1 MSINKFYSNHSL
13 NDELLQKTGF
23 NPYYVNVESGLDD
36 SLIID
41 GKSFINLASNNYI
54 GIAND
59 RRIKEAT
66 INAINKYGLSL
77 CATPIAS
84 GCSDLY
90 KNVSQQLSDFVG
102 LESTIIYPSCYQ
114 ANNGLFSAIA
124 GKDDVIIIDRYAHS
138 SLVEG
143 ARAVGCKIRPFLHND
158 LNSLEK
164 NLKNSLNHNQI
175 FVVTESVFST
185 EGSIAPF
192 AGIVELCEKYNAI
205 PVIDDSHGIGVI
217 GKNGKGILEYSG
229 ITDYQGI
236 YTASLG
242 KSIGNLGGMVSG
254 KNSLIEFL
262 KYGSSHLIY
271 STAITPVI
279 LAGIEKAINIIEDE
293 FDVLGSKMWSYR
305 NKLRNALIDFGYK
318 VKEAEAPITSI
329 ITGTSEETIL
339 FAKKLYENQILATP
353 FIFPSVPEN
362 QGVIRMIVGANLEEE
377 TVERAIEIL
386 RTLS

>member
-1 MSINKFYSNHSL
+1 MSINKFYSKHRL

-41 GKSFINLASNNYI
+41 GEEFINLASNNYI

-59 RRIKEAT
+59 KRIKKAT
-66 INAINKYGLSL
+66 INAINKYGLSM
-77 CATPIAS
+77 CATPIAA

-90 KNVSQQLSDFVG
+90 KNVSQKLSDFVG

-143 ARAVGCKIRPFLHND
+143 VRAVGCKIRPFLHND
-158 LNSLEK
+158 LNNLEK
-164 NLKNSLNHNQI
+164 NLINSQNHNQI

-192 AGIVELCEKYNAI
+192 AGIVELCEKYNAVPI
-205 PVIDDSHGIGVI
+205 IDDSHGIGVI
-217 GKNGKGILEYSG
+217 GKNGKGILEYAG

-271 STAITPVI
+271 STAITPAI

-305 NKLRNALIDFGYK
+305 NKLRNALIEFGYK
-318 VKEAEAPITSI
+318 VKEAEAPIISI
-329 ITGTSEETIL
+329 VTGSSEETIL

-362 QGVIRMIVGANLEEE
+362 QGVIRMIVGANLREE
-377 TVERAIEIL
+377 TVDRAIQILKEIK
-386 RTLS
+386 